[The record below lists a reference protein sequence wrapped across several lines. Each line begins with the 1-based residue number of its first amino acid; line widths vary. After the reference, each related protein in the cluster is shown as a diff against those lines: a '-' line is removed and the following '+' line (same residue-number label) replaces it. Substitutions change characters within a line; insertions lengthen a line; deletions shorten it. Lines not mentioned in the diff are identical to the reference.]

1 MQVSVTF
8 LTNPMVQDSL
18 RVDKKLGQGKFQVFQ
33 VYSASRRANYA
44 LKVFPTSRTGTA
56 LFLKEQHLDKLNHP
70 NIIKQVP
77 VKCHHNDFHAQLTEL
92 AKFGDFFEVVENSML
107 SNMDILIR
115 TYFHQLIEA
124 TQHMHTQGVAHLDL
138 KLENL
143 MLGTDFQL
151 KVIDF
156 DQSQL
161 LNDQTATSRGTK
173 GYRAPELIKGACS
186 NLTAADIYSI
196 GVILY
201 TLKSE
206 EFPFLEQEEGAN
218 GADDLDS
225 IFHFNNDNENFWKN
239 KAENKDDN
247 EFFSDDFI
255 ELVNGLLEN
264 DAEKRWTIEDIKAS
278 KWYNGKI
285 LDDKDLKSEMR
296 PRWNHVNK
304 LKEQKNQI
312 SY

>member
-1 MQVSVTF
+1 
-8 LTNPMVQDSL
+8 MVQDSL
-18 RVDKKLGQGKFQVFQ
+18 RVDKQLGQGKFQVFQ
-33 VYSASRRANYA
+33 VYSASHRANYA
-44 LKVFPTSRTGTA
+44 LKVFPTSRLSTA
-56 LFLKEQHLDKLNHP
+56 LFMKEQHSAKLNHP
-70 NIIKQVP
+70 NIIKQIP

-92 AKFGDFFEVVENSML
+92 AKFGDFFEVVESSML
-107 SNMDILIR
+107 NNMDILIR

-161 LNDQTATSRGTK
+161 LNEKTATSRGTK
-173 GYRAPELIKGACS
+173 GYRAPELIKGTCV

-201 TLKSE
+201 TLKSG
-206 EFPFLEQEEGAN
+206 EFPFLEQEEGAD
-218 GADDLDS
+218 GVDDIDS
-225 IFHFNNDNENFWKN
+225 VFSFNTNNEAFWRA
-239 KAENKDDN
+239 KAENKEDN

-264 DAEKRWTIEDIKAS
+264 DAEKRFTIEDIKAS
-278 KWYNGKI
+278 KWYNGKT
-285 LDDKDLKSEMR
+285 LNEKELKSEMR
-296 PRWNHVNK
+296 PRWNHINK
-304 LKEQKNQI
+304 LKEEKNQI
-312 SY
+312 YY